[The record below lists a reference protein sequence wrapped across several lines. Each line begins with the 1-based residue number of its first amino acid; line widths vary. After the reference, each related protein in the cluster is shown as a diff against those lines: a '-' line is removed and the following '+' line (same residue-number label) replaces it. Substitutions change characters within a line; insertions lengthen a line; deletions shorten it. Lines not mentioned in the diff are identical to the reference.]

1 MNNCDIDIILPM
13 VISII
18 VAAVAV
24 VVTIGIAQANTKKQC
39 DLAERIIIE
48 NTVYSCTRLEK
59 GH

>member
-48 NTVYSCTRLEK
+48 NTRLERK
-59 GH
+59 Q